1 MFLTFAGSLF
11 ATGALAR
18 MARAAESEIALSTPT
33 GTIHGTLVLPSKL
46 PAPVV
51 LIIAGSGPTD
61 RNGNNGP
68 IYAETYKLLAAA
80 LAAQGIASVSYDKR
94 GIGASG
100 PAAPSEKELRFQ
112 NYVDDAAAWLRLLRA
127 DSRFTKIEVA
137 GHSEG
142 SLIGMIAVQR
152 APADAFVSLEGAGR
166 PAQDVI
172 REQLKPALSPELYAQ
187 AGSILSQLQQ
197 GHAVANPPA
206 QLDALFRPSVQPY
219 LISWFAYDPAVE
231 IAKVRVPVTIVQ
243 GTADIQ
249 VTMTDANDLKR
260 GAPSARLVVV
270 EGMNHVLEIR
280 LRTGPHRRRS
290 SKATKYSLLPID
302 PHAVAAVAA
311 FAT

>member
-68 IYAETYKLLAAA
+68 IHAETYKLLAAA

-260 GAPSARLVVV
+260 GAPSAQLVVV
-270 EGMNHVLEIR
+270 EGMNHVLKFA
-280 LRTGPHRRRS
+280 PDRS
-290 SKATKYSLLPID
+290 SPATILQGYEDSSLPID